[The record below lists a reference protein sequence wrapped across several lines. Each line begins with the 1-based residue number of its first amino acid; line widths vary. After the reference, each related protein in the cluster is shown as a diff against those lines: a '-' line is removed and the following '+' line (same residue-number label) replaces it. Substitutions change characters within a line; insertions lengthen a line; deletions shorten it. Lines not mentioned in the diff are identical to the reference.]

1 MLVVIKKTLTLYCLY
16 LDIISSMSKVL
27 FSLLLISSCFLN
39 TACIS
44 DDDLINPPKWLI
56 GYWINVNYNGIQ
68 KGLEVTEND
77 ILIYDSPGKS
87 ISLKDHA
94 NSKNP
99 LVFKLINISSK
110 EYIIRVGG
118 DLFVFEYIS
127 DEKINYDD
135 KTYHQLV
142 PE

>member
-1 MLVVIKKTLTLYCLY
+1 
-16 LDIISSMSKVL
+16 MSKVL
-27 FSLLLISSCFLN
+27 FSLLLISSFFLN

-44 DDDLINPPKWLI
+44 HNDLINPPKWLI
-56 GYWINVNYNGIQ
+56 GYWINVNDKGIQ

-77 ILIYDSPGKS
+77 ILVYDSPGKS
-87 ISLKDHA
+87 TSLKDHA

-99 LVFKLINISSK
+99 PAFKIIDMSNK
-110 EYIIRVGG
+110 EYIIRVSG

-135 KTYHQLV
+135 KTYHRLI